1 MNLRKKILVLCMAA
15 VLTPNV
21 QADDKEELLKLRTTT
36 MSLIDALVKEGI
48 LSQQRADEIVQ
59 QAAQK
64 AEAEVKRAER
74 EQVEKAAD
82 PKVVRVPYVPEF
94 VRNEIREE
102 VRAELRE
109 DVVQDVM
116 AQAKTQRWG
125 VPNALPEWISR
136 FKFSGDIRLRAE
148 SIDYSGNNA
157 EFAFFDYQET
167 NNDGSLQPLNVTNDR
182 FRLRERVRLGIDAK
196 ISSNLKAGLRITT
209 GSLDDPVS
217 TNQTLGNSYNR
228 FQIGLDRA
236 YLQYS
241 GYDLDGRRWLKLS
254 GGRFKNPFFS
264 TNLVWDK
271 DIAFDGVAATF
282 SRGLGGSDSL
292 YDIDES
298 PYKVFATVGAFPLQ
312 EEELTSN
319 DKWLFAG
326 QIGSK
331 LAFRDQS
338 SLKLGIA
345 YYDFYNYEGVA
356 NNGGINKNYS
366 APEYMQKGNSIFQ
379 ISDASI
385 GSPLLV
391 GLAPEFKLLN
401 LTARYDFARF
411 APMHFIFLADYVQN
425 IGYDS
430 GDIRDRIGGDMRVNS
445 TLASEDPSNKENEGW
460 LAKLTVGWPDTRL
473 KGRWQASLAYKH
485 LERDAVVDGF
495 TDSDFHVGGTN
506 AKGWILGGKYGLMD
520 DTWLQARWISADE
533 IEGPSMG
540 VDTFQL
546 DLNSAF

>member
-1 MNLRKKILVLCMAA
+1 MNLRKKFLVLCMTA
-15 VLTPNV
+15 VLAPNV
-21 QADDKEELLKLRTTT
+21 QADDKEELLKLRATT
-36 MSLIDALVKEGI
+36 MSLIDALVREGI
-48 LSQQRADEIVQ
+48 LSKQRADEIVQ
-59 QAAQK
+59 QAEQK
-64 AEAEVKRAER
+64 ADAEVRRAER

-82 PKVVRVPYVPEF
+82 PKVVRVPYVPQF
-94 VRNEIREE
+94 VRDEIREE

-148 SIDYSGNNA
+148 NIDYSGNNP
-157 EFAFFDYQET
+157 EFTFFDYQQT
-167 NNDGSLQPLNVTNDR
+167 NEDGSLQPLNVTSDR

-196 ISSNLKAGLRITT
+196 VSSNLKAGLRITT

-228 FQIGLDRA
+228 FQLGLDRA

-264 TNLVWDK
+264 TSLVWDR

-298 PYKVFATVGAFPLQ
+298 PREVFATIGAFPLQ
-312 EEELTSN
+312 EEELTSS

-331 LAFRDQS
+331 LEFRDQS
-338 SLKLGIA
+338 SLTLGAA
-345 YYDFYNYEGVA
+345 YYDFYNYEGEL

-366 APEYMQKGNSIFQ
+366 APEYMQKGNSVFQ

-445 TLASEDPSNKENEGW
+445 TLAAEDPSSKENEGW
-460 LAKLTVGWPDTRL
+460 LTKLTVGWPDTRM

-520 DTWLQARWISADE
+520 DTWIQARWISADE